1 MTIDDTSPLTDEDLL
16 LQVRTDGTRLDS
28 PERPV
33 ESVDDLTSEKGDLEQ
48 EYYQSRPPGPA
59 SGDNPDYVRWLVEES
74 MLGAAKA
81 SAAQFVG
88 QGSMWQNPYAEP
100 NPRAAIAKA
109 ANWLTLYPIS
119 MITRPGCSFLGTLG
133 DSNLWDAL
141 QQIGI
146 TAVHTG
152 PVKRAGG
159 ITGWKAT
166 PSIDG
171 HFDRISTRF
180 DNQFG
185 TEDEFRTM
193 CTVAARARRR
203 GDR

>member
-1 MTIDDTSPLTDEDLL
+1 
-16 LQVRTDGTRLDS
+16 
-28 PERPV
+28 
-33 ESVDDLTSEKGDLEQ
+33 
-48 EYYQSRPPGPA
+48 
-59 SGDNPDYVRWLVEES
+59 

-88 QGSMWQNPYAEP
+88 QGSMWQNPYAKP
-100 NPRAAIAKA
+100 NPRAAIVKA

-119 MITRPGCSFLGTLG
+119 MITKPGSSFLGTLG

-166 PSIDG
+166 PSVDG

-193 CTVAARARRR
+193 CTVAASTAAR
-203 GDR
+203 